1 MNIVGTAFARKLGI
15 AALAAAF
22 AAMVGAALPAPATAA
37 GQKEPESNKVTMGI
51 TLATSTFLPIFLA
64 EQNGYFT
71 QEGLTVTVTGF
82 RGGSDLT
89 RAMVAN
95 SIDVGVASPAGV
107 IGALQA
113 GQDVKV
119 FYGGFNQVPFDW
131 YALPSIKKVTDLRG
145 KTIGITRFGSST
157 DVLTRMVLAKAG
169 LNPAKDVR
177 IVQGGGSSE
186 RLAAMEAG
194 QIAAGP
200 FAEPHNFMAADRGF
214 TRIARQSDFM
224 PDYPVQSFFAK
235 GPYIKDHPE
244 TLRRVL
250 RAFVRGIRFA
260 KANRDASIKILVD
273 KVGIEK
279 TYAARVYDA
288 MIDGFHEDGRLGS
301 EQGLKAFI
309 DMGVASGEF
318 EKAWPLNAY
327 WVDTFH
333 ATYET
338 WKP

>member
-1 MNIVGTAFARKLGI
+1 MTIVGTAFARALLATLLST
-15 AALAAAF
+15 AALSAVAAAP
-22 AAMVGAALPAPATAA
+22 AATRP
-37 GQKEPESNKVTMGI
+37 EPESKKISMGI
-51 TLATSTFLPIFLA
+51 TLATSTFLPIYLA
-64 EQNGYFT
+64 DQNGYFK
-71 QEGLTVTVTGF
+71 QEGLNVEVIGF

-107 IGALQA
+107 IGAIQA
-113 GQDVKV
+113 GQDIKV

-131 YALPSIKKVTDLRG
+131 YAAPSIKTVADLRG

-169 LNPAKDVR
+169 LTPKDVR

-235 GPYIKDHPE
+235 GTYIKAHPE

-250 RAFVRGIRFA
+250 RAFVSGVRFA
-260 KANRDASIKILVD
+260 KANRDASIKMLVD
-273 KVGIEK
+273 KVGIEQG
-279 TYAARVYDA
+279 YAARVYDA

-301 EQGLKAFI
+301 AAGVKAFI
-309 DMGVASGEF
+309 DMGVSSGEF
-318 EKAWPLNAY
+318 EKAWPLDAY

-333 ATYET
+333 ASYNT